1 MTSYEVREELDVYDA
16 RRGVTALG
24 ARLGFPRLVCIELAI
39 VVSELCTNILKY
51 GVRGSI
57 EMRGIRDDRRGLGVE
72 VVARDQGPPF
82 RDLGKALCDGCDDR
96 GPIDAA
102 LLGRR
107 QGLGSG
113 LGAVARFTHA
123 LSVEPEPNG
132 KRIVVR
138 RYVDGA
144 IATTGA

>member
-1 MTSYEVREELDVYDA
+1 
-16 RRGVTALG
+16 
-24 ARLGFPRLVCIELAI
+24 
-39 VVSELCTNILKY
+39 
-51 GVRGSI
+51 
-57 EMRGIRDDRRGLGVE
+57 VE

-82 RDLGKALCDGCDDR
+82 RDLGIALRDGCDDR

-123 LSVEPEPNG
+123 LSVEAEPNG
-132 KRIVVR
+132 KRIIVT
-138 RYVDGA
+138 RYVG
-144 IATTGA
+144 GG